1 MWHFHGHPAMS
12 QKKSPRFELRSGNVD
27 ALLLALNTADLD
39 AVRDDLLSRFES
51 TPDFF
56 SDDVVALDLR
66 RLEGDGALALDRVI
80 DTLATLKAR
89 AIGVVARA
97 DQRDWAGG
105 FGLPLLDS
113 QSRRGGKDEAPKE
126 KAGNPESARAGGQA
140 DAEATRN
147 TGKGKDSEGAAVNG
161 KASEIAEIMAAA
173 NAASAPRAIPTLL
186 IDKPLRSGQQIYAQG
201 DVVILDL
208 VSYGAEVI
216 AEGNIHIYAPLRGRA
231 LAGVKGNPDA
241 RIFCT
246 CLEPEL
252 ISIAGIYRTAEQTLP
267 ADVLGKS
274 AQVRLSDEKLILEPL
289 RMK

>member
-1 MWHFHGHPAMS
+1 MS

-80 DTLATLKAR
+80 DTLATLRAR

-126 KAGNPESARAGGQA
+126 KAGNPESATAGGQA
-140 DAEATRN
+140 
-147 TGKGKDSEGAAVNG
+147 GAGRPGTPA
-161 KASEIAEIMAAA
+161 
-173 NAASAPRAIPTLL
+173 RA
-186 IDKPLRSGQQIYAQG
+186 
-201 DVVILDL
+201 
-208 VSYGAEVI
+208 
-216 AEGNIHIYAPLRGRA
+216 
-231 LAGVKGNPDA
+231 
-241 RIFCT
+241 
-246 CLEPEL
+246 
-252 ISIAGIYRTAEQTLP
+252 RTARAPSSTARPRKSPRSWRPRTRLP
-267 ADVLGKS
+267 PP
-274 AQVRLSDEKLILEPL
+274 AQSPRC
-289 RMK
+289 

>member
-1 MWHFHGHPAMS
+1 MS

-27 ALLLALNTADLD
+27 ALLLALNTADTD
-39 AVRDDLLSRFES
+39 ALRDDLLSRFES

-66 RLEGDGALALDRVI
+66 RLDSDGAVALDRVI
-80 DTLATLKAR
+80 DTLSTLNAR

-97 DQRDWAGG
+97 DQRGWAGG

-113 QSRRGGKDEAPKE
+113 QSRRGGRNDAAKDK
-126 KAGNPESARAGGQA
+126 A
-140 DAEATRN
+140 DAGTTSPE
-147 TGKGKDSEGAAVNG
+147 AAVEPAATEANAETGTGTGTNG
-161 KASEIAEIMAAA
+161 AASEIAEIMAAA
-173 NAASAPRAIPTLL
+173 NAVAAPRAIPTLL

-231 LAGVKGNPDA
+231 LAGVKGNHDA

-246 CLEPEL
+246 CLEPQL

-274 AQVRLSDEKLILEPL
+274 AQVRLADEKLILEPL

>member
-1 MWHFHGHPAMS
+1 MS

-113 QSRRGGKDEAPKE
+113 QSRRGGKDEAPK
-126 KAGNPESARAGGQA
+126 AGKPNPRGQA
-140 DAEATRN
+140 DRRT
-147 TGKGKDSEGAAVNG
+147 
-161 KASEIAEIMAAA
+161 
-173 NAASAPRAIPTLL
+173 PRRPGTPA
-186 IDKPLRSGQQIYAQG
+186 
-201 DVVILDL
+201 
-208 VSYGAEVI
+208 
-216 AEGNIHIYAPLRGRA
+216 RA
-231 LAGVKGNPDA
+231 
-241 RIFCT
+241 
-246 CLEPEL
+246 
-252 ISIAGIYRTAEQTLP
+252 RTARAPPSTARPRKSPRSWRPRTRAPP
-267 ADVLGKS
+267 AQS
-274 AQVRLSDEKLILEPL
+274 PRC
-289 RMK
+289 

>member
-1 MWHFHGHPAMS
+1 MS

-126 KAGNPESARAGGQA
+126 KAGKPEATAASGQT
-140 DAEATRN
+140 DAEAAGN